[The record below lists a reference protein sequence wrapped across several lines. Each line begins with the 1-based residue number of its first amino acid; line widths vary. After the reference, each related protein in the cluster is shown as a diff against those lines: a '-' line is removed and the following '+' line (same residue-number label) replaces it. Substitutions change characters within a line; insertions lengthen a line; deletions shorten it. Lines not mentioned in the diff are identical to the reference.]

1 MKLVILD
8 VKTLSAAQ
16 YRSAFARMSPAR
28 QEKCRRLASKQARLL
43 CVAAD
48 MAARR
53 LVDDWNPDESG
64 RPICQSGYL
73 SLAHSGDYAVAAWS
87 ERPIGVD
94 IEKHRPL
101 SPALA
106 KRLGGGLDEWVK
118 KEAYGKAIGT
128 GIYRV
133 LNAPIPDDWHLSFPD
148 APDGYIMAICEK
160 QEP

>member
-16 YRSAFARMSPAR
+16 YESAFARMNPAR

-48 MAARR
+48 MAARE
-53 LVDDWNPDESG
+53 LVGDWDKDEKG
-64 RPICQSGYL
+64 KPICQSGYL

-87 ERPIGVD
+87 DRPIGVD

-106 KRLGGGLDEWVK
+106 KRLGGDLEEWVK

-128 GIYRV
+128 GICRV
-133 LNAPIPDDWHLSFPD
+133 LDAPIPDGWHFSFPD
-148 APDGYIMAICEK
+148 APEGYIMAICEK

>member
-1 MKLVILD
+1 MKLVILN
-8 VKTLSAAQ
+8 VKTIAAAQ
-16 YRSAFARMSPAR
+16 YESAFARMSAQR

-48 MAARR
+48 MAARE
-53 LVDDWNPDESG
+53 LVGDWDKNEKG
-64 RPICQSGYL
+64 KPICKNGYL

-87 ERPIGVD
+87 DRPIGID
-94 IEKHRPL
+94 LEQQRPL
-101 SPALA
+101 SPALS
-106 KRLGGGLDEWVK
+106 KRLEGGLDEWVK

-133 LNAPIPDDWHLSFPD
+133 LDAPIPDGWKFSFPD
-148 APDGYIMAICEK
+148 APNGYIIAICEK

>member
-8 VKTLSAAQ
+8 AKTIAAAQ
-16 YRSAFARMSPAR
+16 YESAFARMSAQR

-48 MAARR
+48 MAARE
-53 LVDDWNPDESG
+53 LVGDWDKDEQG
-64 RPICQSGYL
+64 KPICTNGYL

-94 IEKHRPL
+94 IEQRRPISSVL
-101 SPALA
+101 TT
-106 KRLGGGLDEWVK
+106 RLGGGLDEWVK
-118 KEAYGKAIGT
+118 KEALGKALGV
-128 GIYRV
+128 GICRMLDV
-133 LNAPIPDDWHLSFPD
+133 PIPDGWAFSFPD
-148 APDGYIMAICEK
+148 APEGYIIAICEK